1 MDGSVQVKEF
11 KYELDSEAEKELRRA
26 EEAERAIRE
35 MENNKGL
42 LNYHRISEKE
52 LMDIGSISSSNI
64 DYAEIFDERINELSM
79 GILEMFIYF
88 RTWKD

>member
-1 MDGSVQVKEF
+1 MDGSIQVKEF
-11 KYELDSEAEKELRRA
+11 VQELDPEVEKELKRA

-35 MENNKGL
+35 MENNKGM

-64 DYAEIFDERINELSM
+64 DYAEIFDERINELTL
-79 GILEMFIYF
+79 GLDFY
-88 RTWKD
+88 